1 MKFGITMFPAH
12 YAIPVDELARAVQDH
27 GFETLLFP
35 EHTHIPVARK
45 SPWPG
50 GPELPKQYYHTLDP
64 FFCLGAAAAVTST
77 LRIGTGIC
85 LVIQRDPITLAKE
98 VASVD
103 FFSGGRFVFGIGFG
117 WNLEEIENHGVD
129 PKSRFGL
136 MRERIAAMKAI
147 WANDEAE
154 FHGQYVDFDPIFSWP
169 KPIQKP
175 NPPIWVGGNG
185 ANVLKRVVTY
195 GDEWMPN
202 LRPGPAIETR
212 IGELQELAKQ
222 AGRDPI
228 PVTVFGPAPTPEVI
242 ENYEAAGVSRI
253 ILSLPAAP
261 ADEVLPRLAKYAE
274 LAKQYGQ

>member
-12 YAIPVDELARAVQDH
+12 YAIPVDELARAVEDY

-35 EHTHIPVARK
+35 EHTHIPVSRK

-77 LRIGTGIC
+77 LRLGTGIC
-85 LVIQRDPITLAKE
+85 LVVERDPIILAKE

-103 FFSGGRFVFGIGFG
+103 HFSGGRFVFGIGFG
-117 WNLEEIENHGVD
+117 WNLEEMENHGTN
-129 PKSRFGL
+129 PPTRFAL

-154 FHGQYVDFDPIFSWP
+154 FHGKYVDFDPIFSWP
-169 KPIQKP
+169 KPAQKP
-175 NPPIWVGGNG
+175 HPPIWIGGNG

-212 IGELQELAKQ
+212 IGELQDLAAQ
-222 AGRDPI
+222 AGRGPLG
-228 PVTVFGPAPTPEVI
+228 VTIFAPPAEPEAI
-242 ENYEAAGVSRI
+242 ERYQKAGAGRI
-253 ILSLPAAP
+253 IFSLPAAP
-261 ADEVLPRLAKYAE
+261 ADEVLPLLAQRAE
-274 LAKQYGQ
+274 LAKQFA